1 LIGLKRIM
9 EVAADAGEAIGYR
22 SAIFEFDG
30 AGGNQPSSRSST
42 PRIEFDSRRP

>member
-1 LIGLKRIM
+1 M

-30 AGGNQPSSRSST
+30 AGGNQAL
-42 PRIEFDSRRP
+42 IAVVDAAD